1 MLDISAG
8 QVAVI
13 AAAWALVGAAW
24 LLNSGRAPWIP
35 KRVQGWRDDH

>member
-13 AAAWALVGAAW
+13 GAAWALVGAAW
-24 LLNSGRAPWIP
+24 LLDCGCAPWIP
-35 KRVQGWRDDH
+35 KRFQGWRDDH